1 MTDEK
6 IFAAFETKNAALWG
20 RTPQRLTHRLDR
32 SELFSMGR
40 WRRCS
45 TPVRAR
51 SAGSWSAAGGHSQNV
66 TARGSGS

>member
-6 IFAAFETKNAALWG
+6 IFTAFETKNAALWG

-40 WRRCS
+40 PGQQMRQL
-45 TPVRAR
+45 ADILKM
-51 SAGSWSAAGGHSQNV
+51 
-66 TARGSGS
+66 